1 MQFDAARV
9 IARTVENVVVLAR
22 KSGASRTQS
31 RSAKVNTVSRCMA
44 ARIFGIAAT
53 ITRSAAPFLNSAA
66 ASWLMPWREVR
77 SLMPIRTM
85 PLPIGITSPP
95 STVARPWSWVGSP
108 HQTLTL
114 PAKSG
119 WNL

>member
-1 MQFDAARV
+1 M
-9 IARTVENVVVLAR
+9 
-22 KSGASRTQS
+22 KSGASSTQS

-44 ARIFGIAAT
+44 ARILGMAAT
-53 ITRSAAPFLNSAA
+53 MTRSAAFFLNSVA
-66 ASWLMPWREVR
+66 ASWLIAWRDVR
-77 SLMPIRTM
+77 SLMPISTT

-95 STVARPWSWVGSP
+95 SSVASPWSWVGSP

>member
-1 MQFDAARV
+1 M
-9 IARTVENVVVLAR
+9 
-22 KSGASRTQS
+22 KSGASSTQS
-31 RSAKVNTVSRCMA
+31 RSAKVNTVSRCIA

-53 ITRSAAPFLNSAA
+53 ITRSAAPLANSVA
-66 ASWLMPWREVR
+66 ASWLMAWREVR
-77 SLMPIRTM
+77 SLMPISTM
-85 PLPIGITSPP
+85 PLPMGMTSPP
-95 STVARPWSWVGSP
+95 SSVARPWSAVGSP

>member
-1 MQFDAARV
+1 M
-9 IARTVENVVVLAR
+9 VLAR
-22 KSGASRTQS
+22 KSGASSTQS
-31 RSAKVNTVSRCMA
+31 RSAKVNTVSRCIA

-53 ITRSAAPFLNSAA
+53 ITRSAAPFLNSVA
-66 ASWLMPWREVR
+66 ASWLMAWREVR
-77 SLMPIRTM
+77 SLMPMSTL
-85 PLPIGITSPP
+85 PLPMGMTSPP
-95 STVARPWSWVGSP
+95 SSVARPWSCVGSP

>member
-1 MQFDAARV
+1 MIRSLNRRQALSWIAAATAAMTARV
-9 IARTVENVVVLAR
+9 HAQADRTIRFILPNATG
-22 KSGASRTQS
+22 SGVDA
-31 RSAKVNTVSRCMA
+31 
-44 ARIFGIAAT
+44 
-53 ITRSAAPFLNSAA
+53 ITRSAAPFLNSVA
-66 ASWLMPWREVR
+66 ASWLMACRDVR
-77 SLMPIRTM
+77 SLMPISTL

-95 STVARPWSWVGSP
+95 SSVAMPWSCKGSP

>member
-1 MQFDAARV
+1 MLGRY
-9 IARTVENVVVLAR
+9 ENVVVLAR
-22 KSGASRTQS
+22 KSGASSTQS
-31 RSAKVNTVSRCMA
+31 RSANVNTVSRCIA

-53 ITRSAAPFLNSAA
+53 MTRSAAPFLNSVA
-66 ASWLMPWREVR
+66 ASWLIAWRDVR
-77 SLMPIRTM
+77 SLMPISTL

-95 STVARPWSWVGSP
+95 SSVARPWSLVGSP